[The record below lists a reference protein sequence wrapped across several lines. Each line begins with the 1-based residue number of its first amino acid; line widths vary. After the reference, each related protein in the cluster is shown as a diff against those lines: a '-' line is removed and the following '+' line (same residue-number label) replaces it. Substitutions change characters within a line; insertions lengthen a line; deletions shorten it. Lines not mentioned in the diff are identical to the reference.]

1 MKLIFIGGLF
11 SEEQVNNVYKN
22 SKTMP
27 NMAANVHQW
36 NIINGLAGDVDI
48 INPLFLGNYPS
59 EYKKAY
65 IAREEWS
72 HKDGSKNVSPATLN
86 IFGLK
91 QILRLFNLTHEIRKK
106 IKENKKDTAIVVYSL
121 NTSFLASVRL
131 ALIGYKKIPTCLI
144 VPDLPLFYINNAGK
158 SKMYRVLKT
167 LDWKLMLL
175 LSKNID
181 SFILLTEAMKDKIN
195 VANRPYMIS
204 EGICEIDT
212 TNYENDIEKYSFTY
226 TGTLDKEFGILDL
239 IRNFLAVAKE
249 DWVLNIAGG
258 GNAKKEVEAISL
270 KDKRVHYCGILTNAE
285 TKELQRSSRIL
296 INPRSSDEEFTK
308 YSFPSKTMEYLKAGR
323 PVIMHKL
330 PGIPP
335 EYDNYLT
342 YFENTSDEEVQKGL
356 LTMMGRTDEE
366 LNKIGKRGKLFV
378 EREKNSTVQGKRI
391 TDFLM
396 SVLEDKQRRLC

>member
-11 SEEQVNNVYKN
+11 SEEQLNNVYKN

-36 NIINGLAGDVDI
+36 NIINGLPVDVDI

-59 EYKKAY
+59 EYRKAFVR
-65 IAREEWS
+65 REEWS
-72 HKDGSKNVSPATLN
+72 HKNGSNNISPATIN

-91 QILRLFNLTHEIRKK
+91 QIFRLFNLTHVIREK
-106 IKENKKDTAIVVYSL
+106 IKGNEKDAVVVVYSL
-121 NTSFLASVRL
+121 NTSFLASLRL
-131 ALIGYKKIPTCLI
+131 ALIGLKNIPTCLI

-158 SKMYRVLKT
+158 SKIYRVLKT

-175 LSKNID
+175 LSKKID

-195 VANRPYMIS
+195 VADRPYMIS

-212 TNYENDIEKYSFTY
+212 TNYNNKIEKNSFTY
-226 TGTLDKEFGILDL
+226 TGTLDKEFGVLDL
-239 IRNFLAVAKE
+239 IRNFLAVAKD

-258 GNAKKEVEAISL
+258 GNAKKEVEDISC
-270 KDKRVHYCGILTNAE
+270 KDKRIHYCGILTNVE

-330 PGIPP
+330 PGIPS
-335 EYDNYLT
+335 EYDDYIT
-342 YFENTSDEEVQKGL
+342 YFENTSDEAIQKGL
-356 LTMMGRTDEE
+356 LTIMEKTDDE
-366 LNKIGKRGKLFV
+366 LNEIGKRGKLFV
-378 EREKNSTVQGKRI
+378 EREKNSAVQGKRI

-396 SVLEDKQRRLC
+396 SVLEEKQAK

>member
-11 SEEQVNNVYKN
+11 SEEQLSNVYKN

-36 NIINGLAGDVDI
+36 NIINGLPVDVDI

-59 EYKKAY
+59 EYRKAFVG
-65 IAREEWS
+65 RTEWS
-72 HKDGSKNVSPATLN
+72 HKNGSNNISPATIN

-91 QILRLFNLTHEIRKK
+91 QIFRMFNLTHVIREK
-106 IKENKKDTAIVVYSL
+106 IKGNEKDTVVVVYSL
-121 NTSFLASVRL
+121 NTSFLASLRL
-131 ALIGYKKIPTCLI
+131 ALIGFKNIPTCLI

-158 SKMYRVLKT
+158 SKIYRVLKT

-195 VANRPYMIS
+195 VADRPYIII

-212 TNYENDIEKYSFTY
+212 TNYNNRIEKNSFTY

-239 IRNFLAVAKE
+239 IRNFLAVAKD

-258 GNAKKEVEAISL
+258 GNAKKEVEDISY
-270 KDKRVHYCGILTNAE
+270 KDKRVHYCGILTNVE

-296 INPRSSDEEFTK
+296 INPRSSDKEFTK

-330 PGIPP
+330 PGIPS
-335 EYDNYLT
+335 EYDNYIT
-342 YFENTSDEEVQKGL
+342 YFENTSDEAIQKGL
-356 LTMMGRTDEE
+356 LTIMEKTDDE
-366 LNKIGKRGKLFV
+366 LNEIGKKGKLFV
-378 EREKNSTVQGKRI
+378 EREKNSAIQGKRI

-396 SVLEDKQRRLC
+396 SVSEDKQAR